1 MENAALHVSKETY
14 FEMCEMLGNEP
25 IEEEVPIEYDDFP
38 VEVQQALSV
47 YRVLRDEWDSMSG
60 AYLGKSFIG
69 IYDTLD
75 AAEIEPADR
84 KHIVSLVRLI
94 DEVRSE
100 LINAKQAKQKPAS

>member
-1 MENAALHVSKETY
+1 MENASLHVSKETY

-25 IEEEVPIEYDDFP
+25 NEEEIPVEYDDFQ

-47 YRVLRDEWDSMSG
+47 YRALRDEWDPMAG

-69 IYDTLD
+69 IHDTLD
-75 AAEIEPADR
+75 AAEIDLADR

-100 LINAKQAKQKPAS
+100 LINAKQAQQKPAS